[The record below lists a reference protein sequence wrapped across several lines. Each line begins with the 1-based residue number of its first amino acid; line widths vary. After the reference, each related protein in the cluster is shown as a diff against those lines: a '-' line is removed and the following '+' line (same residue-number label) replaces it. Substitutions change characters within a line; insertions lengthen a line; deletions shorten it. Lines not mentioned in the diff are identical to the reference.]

1 MADELPEGGASAVSW
16 WRSHDLAVTVVLS
29 ITAILTAW
37 TAFQSSKWGG
47 AMSIAFSQASSAR
60 IEASPQ
66 TDTACSRI
74 IVDVKYRDQTSW
86 AGGAPREGLR
96 S

>member
-1 MADELPEGGASAVSW
+1 
-16 WRSHDLAVTVVLS
+16 
-29 ITAILTAW
+29 
-37 TAFQSSKWGG
+37 
-47 AMSIAFSQASSAR
+47 MSIAFSQASSAR